1 MMDISTLFLH
11 EYTYMLRGLMRLGVL
26 ERDVRDVLQEVFL
39 EVWRELPT
47 YNSSRPLRP
56 WLYAFMVRFAANY
69 RRLARHREITLATL
83 PDASQRSDENT
94 NARDLVLRA
103 LESLGD
109 EQRVCVVMHDFE
121 GFTAQEIADATATP
135 LGTVYSRIR
144 MGRDTFRSSVESL
157 EGAA

>member
-1 MMDISTLFLH
+1 MMDISTLFLD

-26 ERDVRDVLQEVFL
+26 ERDVRDVMQEVFL
-39 EVWRELPT
+39 EVWRELPA
-47 YNSSRPLRP
+47 YDSARPLRP

-83 PDASQRSDENT
+83 PDASQHSDANA

-103 LESLGD
+103 LESLGE
-109 EQRVCVVMHDFE
+109 EQRACVVMHDFE

-135 LGTVYSRIR
+135 IGTVYSRIR
-144 MGRDTFRSSVESL
+144 LGREAFRCSALLL
-157 EGAA
+157 EGSA